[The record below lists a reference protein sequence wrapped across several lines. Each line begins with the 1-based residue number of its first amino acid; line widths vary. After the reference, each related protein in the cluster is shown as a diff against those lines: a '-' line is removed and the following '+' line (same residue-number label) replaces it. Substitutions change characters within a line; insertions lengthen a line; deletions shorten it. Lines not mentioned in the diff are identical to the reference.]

1 MHRGRRATFFAAAT
15 LSGLFACS
23 TPSVPIPPP
32 ELDLSALVFDGGSS
46 GGTFTV
52 VGKADPAH
60 AGAQFFIVDQQ
71 SGDGVITKAAGDG
84 SFTSEAFAAANGDTI
99 RIQLENPQGRL
110 SDAYCV
116 TLTVTDTPLSGDT
129 CP

>member
-71 SGDGVITKAAGDG
+71 SGDGVITKAASDG
-84 SFTSEAFAAANGDTI
+84 SFTSEAFAAAILDILGLAHVIKAHGGSTGAAGAI
-99 RIQLENPQGRL
+99 LRPGAKR
-110 SDAYCV
+110 
-116 TLTVTDTPLSGDT
+116 
-129 CP
+129 